1 MDIRSTRAFK
11 FWEKY
16 QHHLGV
22 GAVIFGFLFDLEIAK
37 RPDSIFNNLLLLSYL
52 AMAGALIVVLNLRQ
66 TKRATEQGSYEPFF
80 LLLALQFCFGGLAGN
95 MLVLYGHSGTLVGN
109 AMFLGLW
116 VLLVLGNEY
125 FRNRYT
131 LLRLNV
137 GMYYLLLLSYLL
149 IAVPVFVTHSIGAW
163 TFVLTGVISLI
174 CIGLFLTLLFFA
186 VFRGRDIKSLRGVV
200 YVVGAIFIAFN
211 ILYFSNAIPPVPLSL
226 KDIAVYHS
234 VLKTSDGNYVVLYEP
249 HRWWEFWRDSAP
261 TYTITAG
268 SGAYC
273 FSSVFAPSDLTT
285 PVYHRWEAK
294 NTATNQWETE
304 SRVVFSI
311 NGGRADGYRG
321 YTTKASL
328 TPGEWRCS
336 VETGQGQLIGRVSF
350 EVIISSTT
358 PALSQK
364 TL

>member
-22 GAVIFGFLFDLEIAK
+22 GSVILGFLFDLEVAK

-52 AMAGALIVVLNLRQ
+52 AIAAALIVVLNLRQ
-66 TKRATEQGSYEPFF
+66 MRRAQSEHEFEPFF
-80 LLLALQFCFGGLAGN
+80 LLLALQFCFGGLASN
-95 MLVLYGHSGTLVGN
+95 MLILYGHSGTIIGN
-109 AMFLGLW
+109 ALFLGLF
-116 VLLVLGNEY
+116 VALVLGNEY

-149 IAVPVFVTHSIGAW
+149 IAVPIFITHRIGSG
-163 TFVLTGVISLI
+163 TFILTGVLSLGI
-174 CIGLFLTLLFFA
+174 IGLFLALLRFA
-186 VFRGRDIKSLRGVV
+186 VFRVRDLKQALGVA
-200 YVVGAIFIAFN
+200 YVVGGIFIAFN

-226 KDIAVYHS
+226 KGVGIYHS
-234 VLKTSDGNYVVLYEP
+234 VLKTSSDSYVVLYEP
-249 HRWWEFWRDSAP
+249 VAWWEFWRDTAP
-261 TYTITAG
+261 TYTVAPG
-268 SGAYC
+268 SSAYC

-285 PVYHRWEAK
+285 PVYHRWEKKDADG
-294 NTATNQWETE
+294 TWETE
-304 SRVVFSI
+304 SRIAFSI
-311 NGGRADGYRG
+311 NGGRDEGYRG
-321 YTTKASL
+321 YTIKASL

-336 VETGQGQLIGRVSF
+336 VETGQGQLIGRIGF
-350 EVIISSTT
+350 TVIISSST

>member
-22 GAVIFGFLFDLEIAK
+22 GAVIVGFLFDLEIAK

-52 AMAGALIVVLNLRQ
+52 AIAAALIVVLNLREMR
-66 TKRATEQGSYEPFF
+66 RAQSQHEAEPFF
-80 LLLALQFCFGGLAGN
+80 LLLALQFCFGGLASN
-95 MLVLYGHSGTLVGN
+95 MLILYGHSGTLVGN
-109 AMFLGLW
+109 AVFLGL
-116 VLLVLGNEY
+116 LLMLILGNEY

-137 GMYYLLLLSYLL
+137 GIYYFLLLSYLL
-149 IAVPVFVTHSIGAW
+149 IAVPIFVTHQIGTW
-163 TFVLTGVISLI
+163 TFVLTGILSLAIIS
-174 CIGLFLTLLFFA
+174 GFLTLLFFA
-186 VFRGRDIKSLRGVV
+186 VFRGTDIRSIRGVAV
-200 YVVGAIFIAFN
+200 VVGGIFIAFN

-234 VLKTSDGNYVVLYEP
+234 VLKTSGGNYVVLYEP
-249 HRWWEFWRDSAP
+249 VPWWEFWRDSAV
-261 TYTITAG
+261 TYTVPPG

-285 PVYHRWEAK
+285 PVYHRWEIK
-294 NTATNQWETE
+294 NTATNKWETQ
-304 SRVVFSI
+304 SRVAFSI
-311 NGGRADGYRG
+311 NGGREDGYRG
-321 YTTKASL
+321 YTTKAAL
-328 TPGEWRCS
+328 IPGEWRCS
-336 VETGQGQLIGRVSF
+336 VETGQGQLIGRVGF
-350 EVIISSTT
+350 TVIIASTT
-358 PALSQK
+358 PQLSQK